1 MILWSC
7 IEISP
12 TDVNRVHPGQS
23 ASIHLLPY
31 RQRYHKAIPGTLEIS
46 ADRFDDKTTNRTF
59 YKGVVRVDPKA
70 IEEAQVELTPGMPAQ
85 VSIETGKR
93 TILAYFLDP
102 VFQIYDFALKE
113 Q

>member
-1 MILWSC
+1 
-7 IEISP
+7 
-12 TDVNRVHPGQS
+12 
-23 ASIHLLPY
+23 
-31 RQRYHKAIPGTLEIS
+31 
-46 ADRFDDKTTNRTF
+46 
-59 YKGVVRVDPKA
+59 
-70 IEEAQVELTPGMPAQ
+70 LTPGMPAQ